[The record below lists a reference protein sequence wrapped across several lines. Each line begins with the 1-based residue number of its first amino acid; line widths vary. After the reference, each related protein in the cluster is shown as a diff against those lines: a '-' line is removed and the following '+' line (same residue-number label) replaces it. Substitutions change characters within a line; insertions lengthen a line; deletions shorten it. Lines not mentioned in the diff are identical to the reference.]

1 MRKSSKDDL
10 VFFASLLKINIM
22 TFLAIRKIIV
32 AKTKIEKDNS
42 NNVKFFDHK
51 SEMPWLWNNFIK

>member
-10 VFFASLLKINIM
+10 VFFASLLKIRIM

-51 SEMPWLWNNFIK
+51 SEMP

>member
-10 VFFASLLKINIM
+10 VFFASLLKINII

-51 SEMPWLWNNFIK
+51 SERP

>member
-10 VFFASLLKINIM
+10 VFFASLLKIKIM

-42 NNVKFFDHK
+42 NNCLLYTSDAADD
-51 SEMPWLWNNFIK
+51 